1 MDEGKRTGGVHM
13 RKTGSFLLA
22 VLMAG
27 MLAMSGCSARPASEP
42 ENPQAG
48 TEGESQ
54 TAEKDTLIVA
64 TNAGPVDLD
73 PHGTTDQNTY
83 DVRYQV
89 YEALVRVG
97 VSGEILP
104 GLASEWE
111 WADDTTLNLKLRE
124 GVKFHNGSE
133 FNGEDVLFSLK
144 RALES
149 TYTSA
154 YLENVLLDESKVLE
168 DGRVQVKLAVPV
180 SAFLSRLSMVMMID
194 QETWD
199 ESTTVNE
206 PVGTGAYQLVK
217 WFEGDRIEFASFPD
231 YWDGE
236 PYFKHL
242 TLRFISESAARALEM
257 EAGTVDVTLAVQA
270 SDLATLREDQNV
282 ELYSTPCYML
292 TYLGFDTAQQPYDN
306 KLVRQALNYAIDRES
321 ISSIVY
327 ESLGQPA
334 LYGRLSSV
342 YWGYTED
349 GLTRYDYNPEK
360 AKELLA
366 EAGYPNGFDMKLTLS
381 ESEQD
386 QVDMSEIIQNQLG
399 EIGINVTIDIMENA
413 SFLNLVVDGGFDAF
427 LLNTTGSSADPGEA
441 LKSFISTRPT
451 WSNTTRYKNEE
462 LTSLIEEGQQ
472 TIDEDKKME
481 IFHNAQ
487 QIVTDECPWVFLI
500 HNEVTFAAK
509 KEIQGLVAYPSTAH
523 FFREAK
529 LAR

>member
-1 MDEGKRTGGVHM
+1 MK
-13 RKTGSFLLA
+13 KIGSLILA
-22 VLMAG
+22 IVTAG
-27 MLAMSGCSARPASEP
+27 MLALTGCSAKPAADMSKVQPQPGSENGSTS
-42 ENPQAG
+42 E
-48 TEGESQ
+48 
-54 TAEKDTLIVA
+54 EKDTLIVA

-89 YEALVRVG
+89 YEALVRAG
-97 VSGEILP
+97 VNGEILP

-111 WADDTTLNLKLRE
+111 WEDDTTLNLKLRE

-133 FNGEDVLFSLK
+133 FNGEDVIFSLN

-149 TYTSA
+149 TFTSS
-154 YLENVLLDESKVLE
+154 YLEHVLPDESKVLE
-168 DGRVQVKLAVPV
+168 DGRVQVKLEVPV

-194 QETWD
+194 KETWD
-199 ESTTVNE
+199 ETVSVNE
-206 PVGTGAYQLVK
+206 PVGTGAYQFVK
-217 WFEGDRIEFASFPD
+217 WYEGDRIEFQSFPN
-231 YWDGE
+231 YWEGE

-242 TLRFISESAARALEM
+242 TMRFIAESAARALEM

-270 SDLATLREDQNV
+270 SDLATLRADENI

-292 TYLGFDTAQQPYDN
+292 TYLGFDTTQAPYDN
-306 KLVRQALNYAIDRES
+306 KLVRQALNYAIDREA

-334 LYGRLSSV
+334 LYGRLSPV
-342 YWGYTED
+342 YWGYTEE
-349 GLTRYDYNPEK
+349 GLTRYDYNPIK
-360 AKELLA
+360 ARELLA
-366 EAGYPNGFDMKLTLS
+366 QAGYPNGFDMKLTLS

-399 EIGINVTIDIMENA
+399 EIGVNVTIDIMENA
-413 SFLNLVVDGGFDAF
+413 SFLNLIVDGGFDAF

-441 LKSFISTRPT
+441 LKSFISSRPT
-451 WSNTTRYKNEE
+451 WSNTTRFRNEE

-472 TIDEDKKME
+472 TINEDKKLE
-481 IFHNAQ
+481 IFHKAQ
-487 QIVTDECPWVFLI
+487 QMVTDECPWVFLI

-509 KEIQGLVAYPSTAH
+509 KEIQGMVAYPSTAH
-523 FFREAK
+523 FFKEAV
-529 LAR
+529 LAP